1 MSNFGPFDFNKPQTL
16 DFCLGPN
23 EPGTPEDARFTISW
37 AAWVSDTGVRV
48 GKAEE
53 VDLPANN
60 QGEKSSLYPT
70 TKPSHLSLAFDRNA
84 LLAIAIQN
92 TEKQIEI
99 KWYSDDIGTTQN
111 FRFTGLSPLLFCNWL
126 TYYGPNNEDTDVVCY
141 YLKTHRS
148 NTLFARFQHEGYAI
162 ERVINDDLPVNLGYL
177 IHTYESENQQVL
189 MAKSDLGD
197 NVTLSSPTYG
207 VFRLEESVLSI
218 PLPSGTYNATAVN
231 NTITPQDVFTI
242 SPSLLGI
249 TKTLTKNYTD
259 PTADKSTLSVSILGG
274 NYS

>member
-1 MSNFGPFDFNKPQTL
+1 MSNFGPFDFSKPQTL

-23 EPGTPEDARFTISW
+23 EPGIPEDARFTISW

-99 KWYSDDIGTTQN
+99 KWYTDNIGTTQV
-111 FRFTGLSPLLFCNWL
+111 FRFTGFSPLLFCNWL
-126 TYYGPNNEDTDVVCY
+126 TYYGPNNENTDVVCY
-141 YLKTHRS
+141 YLKFHQP
-148 NTLFARFQHEGYAI
+148 NTLFARFQHEGYAV
-162 ERVINDDLPVNLGYL
+162 EHVINDDLPVNLGYL

-197 NVTLSSPTYG
+197 NATLSSPTYG
-207 VFRLEESVLSI
+207 VFRLEETSLSI

-231 NTITPQDVFTI
+231 NTITPQDVFTL
-242 SPSLLGI
+242 SPSVLGI
-249 TKTLTKNYTD
+249 TKTFTKNYTD
-259 PTADKSTLSVSILGG
+259 ATPDKSTLSVSILGG